1 MVVFDLADLIGKHQ
15 RSGNSDFVLG
25 LVLAIATRS
34 LSLPELRHGERLL
47 TGQLRDIGIVPG
59 EAKYGK
65 GHCTGKIQEQE
76 GPAVARKILSDLG
89 YEAEAVERI
98 CYLVG
103 HHHTYTNIDGLD
115 YQILVEADFIVNFYE
130 DGLSKE
136 AIAHT
141 VAKIF
146 RTASGKKLASMMFGI

>member
-1 MVVFDLADLIGKHQ
+1 MEAAGLIH
-15 RSGNSDFVLG
+15 DC
-25 LVLAIATRS
+25 
-34 LSLPELRHGERLL
+34 
-47 TGQLRDIGIVPG
+47 GIVAG

-89 YEAEAVERI
+89 YEAKAVERI

-115 YQILVEADFIVNFYE
+115 YQILVEADFLVNFYE
-130 DGLSKE
+130 DDLRKE

-146 RTASGKKLASMMFGI
+146 RTASGKKLASTMFAI